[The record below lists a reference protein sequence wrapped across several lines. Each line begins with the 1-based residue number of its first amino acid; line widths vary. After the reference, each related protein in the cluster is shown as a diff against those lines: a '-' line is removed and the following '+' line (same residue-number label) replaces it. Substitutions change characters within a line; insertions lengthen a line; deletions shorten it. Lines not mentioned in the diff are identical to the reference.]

1 MANAFY
7 IEHEATG
14 CKLTGWICQPTFAR
28 AQPDLQYF
36 YLNGRMLRDRLA
48 GSAIRMGYRDVLFH
62 GRHPAYVLFLEI
74 DPAQLGPYLVALREE
89 VETSIRVEPGVL
101 TLYSVQV
108 KGAPWR
114 VRLFE
119 MYADSNAYNAHI
131 ASPHFQKYKT
141 GTAAMVRSLVLLETD
156 PVLLGTKPTDR
167 LRAYVSV
174 Q

>member
-1 MANAFY
+1 MSLGAVLIACLSC
-7 IEHEATG
+7 ARPS
-14 CKLTGWICQPTFAR
+14 LPPQPTR
-28 AQPDLQYF
+28 QPVV
-36 YLNGRMLRDRLA
+36 RLA
-48 GSAIRMGYRDVLFH
+48 E
-62 GRHPAYVLFLEI
+62 LEI
-74 DPAQLGPYLVALREE
+74 DPAQLGPYLAALREE

-119 MYADSNAYNAHI
+119 MYADSNAYDAHI

-156 PVLLGTKPTDR
+156 PVLLGTKPTDA
-167 LRAYVSV
+167 LRRYVSV
-174 Q
+174 K